1 MLILASDTS
10 GPSVSVALWQDGRLL
25 GEITQNVGLTHSVTY
40 LPLIENLMIG
50 CSRHMADID
59 LFAVTVGPG
68 SFTGIRIGISAV
80 KAMAY
85 AAKKPAYGV
94 STLEAMAW
102 PYRSCP
108 GLLVCPMLDARN
120 GRVFAGAWRDGDC
133 VIAEENQLMTDFL
146 AKAVAAAGLD
156 RDQDPGCSAR
166 TAILMLGC
174 TVPEPVRQVLPS
186 LPLHTI
192 APLSSWLPSAAVV
205 AEMAACAVDQG
216 APMDPQLLQA
226 HYLSVSAAERMKKQ
240 THA

>member
-40 LPLIENLMIG
+40 LPLIENLMHG
-50 CSRHMADID
+50 CSRRMADID
-59 LFAVTVGPG
+59 LYAVAVGPG

-120 GRVFAGAWRDGDC
+120 GRVYAGAWRDGTC
-133 VIAEENQLMTDFL
+133 VMPEENQLMTDFL
-146 AKAVAAAGLD
+146 DHAVAAAGPEP
-156 RDQDPGCSAR
+156 DQHPGGAACAAFL
-166 TAILMLGC
+166 TLGC
-174 TVPEPVRQVLPS
+174 TVPEPVRQS
-186 LPLHTI
+186 LPTVPLHKM
-192 APLSSWLPSAAVV
+192 APMSSWLPSAAAV
-205 AEMAACAVDQG
+205 AEMAACAAEQG
-216 APMDPQLLQA
+216 VPMDPQMLQA
-226 HYLSVSAAERMKKQ
+226 RYLSVSAAERMKKQ
-240 THA
+240 THV

>member
-40 LPLIENLMIG
+40 LPLIENLMLG
-50 CSRHMADID
+50 CSRRMSDID
-59 LFAVTVGPG
+59 LYAVTVGPG

-85 AAKKPAYGV
+85 AAQKPAYGV

-102 PYRSCP
+102 PYRNCP

-120 GRVFAGAWRDGDC
+120 SRVYAGAWRDGGC
-133 VIAEENQLMTDFL
+133 ILPEENQLMTDFL
-146 AKAVAAAGLD
+146 AKTAAAAESGVEHAPE
-156 RDQDPGCSAR
+156 RAAI
-166 TAILMLGC
+166 TAILTLGC
-174 TVPEPVRQVLPS
+174 AIPEPTRQSLPS
-186 LPLHTI
+186 MPVHKM
-192 APLSSWLPSAAVV
+192 APMSSWLPNAAVV
-205 AEMAACAVDQG
+205 AEMAACAAEQG
-216 APMDPQLLQA
+216 VPMDPQLLKA

-240 THA
+240 AHD